1 MSLEFPKNNIID
13 DWLEKNKPM
22 TTDINRTDANR
33 TLILAVILA
42 ILLTSLVWWLLSK
55 PSKPIVTKGTFTAVK
70 VKTSE
75 TKPLPE
81 IQIIHDGFKT
91 IVDSAEVS
99 KFRKLY
105 NLTASKFDSIK
116 TENMKLDSL
125 AQITNDKYFQKLYND
140 CKSVE
145 FSHLFK
151 KDTLGIGVNVT
162 VSGISRGAPERL
174 KLDYE
179 FTLPKEK
186 KTVFALWGGLEAG
199 MRKSF
204 DKFNAKANLDFQIG
218 ESTMIKTAIDTDTR
232 LYIGVSKSI
241 FNIKK

>member
-22 TTDINRTDANR
+22 TTEINRTDANR

-42 ILLTSLVWWLLSK
+42 ILLTSFVWWLLSK
-55 PSKPIVTKGTFTAVK
+55 PSKPIVTKGSFPAVV
-70 VKTSE
+70 VKPSE
-75 TKPLPE
+75 VRPLPE
-81 IQIIHDGFKT
+81 LQIIHDSFKT
-91 IVDSAEVS
+91 IIDSSGVT

-105 NLTASKFDSIK
+105 NLTKSENDSLIVA
-116 TENMKLDSL
+116 NNVLDSL
-125 AQITNDKYFQKLYND
+125 AQATNDKYFQKLYSD

-145 FSHLFK
+145 FSHIFK
-151 KDTLGIGVNVT
+151 KDTLGFSLNAT

-186 KTVFALWGGLEAG
+186 KTAFALWGGLEAG

-218 ESTMIKTAIDTDTR
+218 ESTMIKTSFDTDTR
-232 LYIGVSKSI
+232 IYLGVSKSI
-241 FNIKK
+241 FSIKK